1 MADDFKPSFLPIAA
15 VTSHR
20 IEWRRGENSN
30 SSKEHGSH
38 ARNIEQSLMGPL
50 SQDAST
56 PLQIE
61 W

>member
-1 MADDFKPSFLPIAA
+1 MADDFKPSFLAIAA

-38 ARNIEQSLMGPL
+38 ARNIEASWVL
-50 SQDAST
+50 SQGGIH
-56 PLQIE
+56 PRHYK
-61 W
+61 